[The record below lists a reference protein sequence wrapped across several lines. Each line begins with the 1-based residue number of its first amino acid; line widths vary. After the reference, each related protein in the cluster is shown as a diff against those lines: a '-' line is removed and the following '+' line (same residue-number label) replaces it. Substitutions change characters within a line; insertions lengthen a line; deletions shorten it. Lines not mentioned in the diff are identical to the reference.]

1 MRLSMQC
8 TDGCKMWR
16 QHMGFYGRN
25 CKKPI
30 FEKLIREKRFE
41 RYVILSNRY
50 RLGGIEA
57 VYDENGDLI
66 YREA

>member
-1 MRLSMQC
+1 MGAKC
-8 TDGCKMWR
+8 WR
-16 QHMGFYGRN
+16 QHMGILLEEI